1 MGSTFY
7 LRVIACD
14 RIFFEGRCI
23 QVVIP
28 LHDGQKAIQAHHENM
43 VFAVEIGEIRIQK
56 EDGNWE
62 TGVTGTGMAQIINNR
77 ATVIVDTCEHPDE
90 IDLRRAKEA
99 EERAREQL
107 RQKQSIQEYYH
118 TKASLARAMNRL
130 KVSREKNTRI

>member
-107 RQKQSIQEYYH
+107 RQKQSIQEYYRSQ
-118 TKASLARAMNRL
+118 ASLARAMSRL
-130 KVSREKNTRI
+130 KAGSKNRK

>member
-56 EDGNWE
+56 EDGSWE

-107 RQKQSIQEYYH
+107 RQKQSIQEYYRSQ
-118 TKASLARAMNRL
+118 ASLARAMSRL
-130 KVSREKNTRI
+130 KAGSKNRK